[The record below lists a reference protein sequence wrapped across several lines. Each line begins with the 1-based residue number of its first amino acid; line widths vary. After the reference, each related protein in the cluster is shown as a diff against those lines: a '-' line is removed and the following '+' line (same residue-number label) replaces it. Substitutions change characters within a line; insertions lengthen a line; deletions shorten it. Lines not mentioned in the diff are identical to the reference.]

1 MVRVTLKNLQQKA
14 FVIEIDITCT
24 VKELKDKV
32 EADKGK
38 EDYPSG
44 GQKLIYAGKI
54 LQDDQTLSS
63 YDISES
69 KFIVIMVTKPKTLS
83 TTEASKPSTPATEQS
98 SSATTDVAAS
108 APTPA
113 PTPPA
118 TATPPA
124 ATDTAAT
131 GGGDATAEG
140 GNAESL
146 LVMGDDFEKMVMNI
160 MEMGYEKPDVEAALR
175 ASFNNPYTA
184 VQYLVDGLPDTPLSF
199 GAEQTDEQLADA
211 LAAAAQDATQG
222 SATTEG
228 GDGSSNPLAFLRNQP
243 NFEQMCSMMRNNPE
257 LLDSFLQQIRTTNPG
272 LLQAITDNQQDFIR
286 MINAPDAAGAA
297 RGEPEGG
304 NTGSTAGSTP
314 GDGPRA
320 ASGEAGADGRRSH
333 TIMISQQDRD
343 TIDRLKALGN
353 FHEDM
358 VVQAYFACDKNE
370 NQAAEFLFSQAWED
384 DR

>member
-69 KFIVIMVTKPKTLS
+69 KFIVIMVTKPKTLP

-98 SSATTDVAAS
+98 SSVTTDVAAS
-108 APTPA
+108 APA
-113 PTPPA
+113 PTPSA

-124 ATDTAAT
+124 ATADTCAT

-222 SATTEG
+222 
-228 GDGSSNPLAFLRNQP
+228 
-243 NFEQMCSMMRNNPE
+243 
-257 LLDSFLQQIRTTNPG
+257 
-272 LLQAITDNQQDFIR
+272 
-286 MINAPDAAGAA
+286 
-297 RGEPEGG
+297 
-304 NTGSTAGSTP
+304 
-314 GDGPRA
+314 DGPRA